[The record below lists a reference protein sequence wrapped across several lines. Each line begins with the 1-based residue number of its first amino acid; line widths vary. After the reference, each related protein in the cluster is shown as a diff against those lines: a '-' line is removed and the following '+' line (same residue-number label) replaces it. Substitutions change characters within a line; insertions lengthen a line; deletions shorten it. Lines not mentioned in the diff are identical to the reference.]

1 MLQKRKSKKKRD
13 HTKEKRTT
21 QKKRDSTKRKGAIQK
36 KRDNAKEKRPHKRA
50 VPSLFISRAG
60 KACERLV
67 VTHYVGGANF
77 FKISKSPLH
86 VFLLSPKNLRHS
98 LSIFR
103 GPRLLATEWL
113 VFYITNYSSLL
124 SFAQRE
130 FGSFNKRK
138 ETTHKAWP
146 LPCSITNY
154 RRTRNL

>member
-1 MLQKRKSKKKRD
+1 MAFCLRKYKKVYLRRKGKAKRKETTQNKKD
-13 HTKEKRTT
+13 HT
-21 QKKRDSTKRKGAIQK
+21 
-36 KRDNAKEKRPHKRA
+36 KEKRPHKRA

-67 VTHYVGGANF
+67 VAHFVGGANF

-86 VFLLSPKNLRHS
+86 VFLLSPKNLRHN

-103 GPRLLATEWL
+103 GPRLSARSGQVLL
-113 VFYITNYSSLL
+113 TNYNSLL

-130 FGSFNKRK
+130 FRDFNKKKRDH
-138 ETTHKAWP
+138 TNVRS